1 MSVVFAA
8 RTHPFLR
15 TYLHHILQ
23 AFAFPEVIVVQD
35 DMVKVVVVEIML
47 VHIVVMRML
56 PATVSSRPVICGRC
70 YRVPMLLKLR
80 TFQAGQRLDRLIIFN
95 LPDQ

>member
-1 MSVVFAA
+1 M
-8 RTHPFLR
+8 
-15 TYLHHILQ
+15 
-23 AFAFPEVIVVQD
+23 QD

-47 VHIVVMRML
+47 VHMVGMRML
-56 PATVSSRPVICGRC
+56 PAAISSRPVICGRR

-95 LPDQ
+95 LPDQRAGPVVRCDIH